1 MFGESRMSYDYSFC
15 SDPKSKLGSK
25 RHFNSGSELKPQ
37 DSIPRTFEYK
47 SPLDTI
53 LSLFIFVRL
62 LGSGA
67 FGVVNLMEQRISSK
81 LCAVKVVKKTKTN
94 ADGKILDEIKLG
106 MKLDSQYI
114 CKVNDYHEDD
124 YHIYIIMEYLQGKD
138 LCDFIRENPTFFM
151 KNPKIFWFVI
161 ESILRGLV
169 YLHSQ
174 GIAHMD
180 VKPENIFLLLDNK
193 GNIIGV
199 KLIDLGLSIVVDDTK
214 MYFRGTCHYMAPEFF
229 NPFWFKGLPSDIWSL
244 GMTAYAMLMASL
256 PISSKKKDPLAKK
269 DEIYRNIEH
278 LLKLKEGSFNPF
290 SRMNKDP
297 NIAEM
302 QEFTCSCLIVNP
314 EKRPTADNLLKMI
327 PATFSQMSS

>member
-1 MFGESRMSYDYSFC
+1 MSCDLS
-15 SDPKSKLGSK
+15 SK
-25 RHFNSGSELKPQ
+25 RSFNTNSSPEPELKRHA
-37 DSIPRTFEYK
+37 SEVK

-67 FGVVNLMEQRISSK
+67 FGIVNLMKHLDSGK
-81 LCAVKVVKKTKTN
+81 HYAVKVIKKIDSHTDAKTLN
-94 ADGKILDEIKLG
+94 EIKLG
-106 MKLDSQYI
+106 MHLDSQYI
-114 CKVNDYHEDD
+114 CKVHEYHEDD
-124 YHIYIIMEYLQGKD
+124 YHFYIVMDYLEGSD
-138 LCDFIRENPTFFM
+138 LCDFIRKNPTFFM
-151 KNPKIFWFVI
+151 ENPRIFWFVI

-180 VKPENIFLLLDNK
+180 VKPENIFLLLDNE

-229 NPFWFKGLPSDIWSL
+229 NPFWFKGLPTDIWSL
-244 GMTAYAMLMASL
+244 GITAYAMLMASL

-269 DEIYRNIEH
+269 EEIYTKIEN

-290 SRMNKDP
+290 PITKKDP
-297 NIAEM
+297 IIAEM
-302 QEFTCSCLIVNP
+302 QKFTCLCLIVSP
-314 EKRPTADNLLKMI
+314 DMRLTADDMLKNI
-327 PATFSQMSS
+327 PAITSQMSP